1 VTDNQPAA
9 RTLGALLAELD
20 RRHPTSAAVH
30 YEGEVLTYGELHAAT
45 RAVAR
50 GLLSLNVRHGDRVA
64 VLFGNQPEWLVATL
78 GAATIGAVVVPL
90 NTWYKERELEWTI
103 CHCGVS
109 VIISI
114 DRFLK
119 QDYSSVFTRVSSPD
133 LKTVVFAGRPA
144 PGTMWWDDLHEP
156 STPNRDRELEAA
168 AAAVRPEDAAFI
180 LYTSGSTAEPK
191 GVVLNHGG
199 VIANGFGIGERR
211 SISAEDRIW
220 LGAPLFYGLGATNA
234 LPVALTHGASL
245 VVHDHF
251 DAGTAIDAIARTGA
265 TVYYGTGNMTQ
276 AILEHPTFSPSKV
289 GTLSKGNAGTMTEYK
304 RLTLTELRVTEAT
317 PAYGL
322 TESYGH
328 ATGGWPD
335 DPLEVKLHTDGEPLP
350 GVELRIVD
358 NVSGEELGRGQSGR
372 VLLRGPVTPGYYA
385 NPEETSKAIGAD
397 GWFDTGDYGHL
408 DAGRFVF
415 EARLKEVIKSGGIN
429 VSPLEVEQL
438 MVTHPSVRDAF
449 VVGVADP
456 VNGEQLVAFVNART
470 PVAGDELRD
479 FLRERSASFKVP
491 RHFLFRSED
500 QLPRL
505 ASGKVAKHALI
516 EEARREL
523 IPPSSGR

>member
-1 VTDNQPAA
+1 VTENQPAA
-9 RTLGALLAELD
+9 RTLGALLTDLDSVQGASPALHYGGDVVTYAELCTEA
-20 RRHPTSAAVH
+20 RSI
-30 YEGEVLTYGELHAAT
+30 
-45 RAVAR
+45 AR
-50 GLLSLNVRHGDRVA
+50 GLLTLGVRRGDRVA
-64 VLFGNQPEWLVATL
+64 VLFGNQPEWLVASL
-78 GAATIGAVVVPL
+78 GAATIGAIVVPL
-90 NTWYKERELEWTI
+90 NTWYKARELEWTVR
-103 CHCGVS
+103 HCGVS
-109 VIISI
+109 VIISV

-119 QDYSSVFTRVSSPD
+119 QDYRSVFRDLTSPH
-133 LKTVVFAGRPA
+133 LKTVVFAGQKVD
-144 PGTMWWDDLHEP
+144 GTTPWNDLHEP
-156 STPNRDRELEAA
+156 STPSRDRGLDEVT
-168 AAAVRPEDAAFI
+168 AAVRSDDAAFI

-191 GVVLNHGG
+191 GVVLTHGG
-199 VIANGFGIGERR
+199 VIANGFRIGERR
-211 SISAEDRIW
+211 SITAEDRIW

-245 VVHDHF
+245 VLHDHF
-251 DAGTAIDAIARTGA
+251 DAGTAIDTIARTGA

-276 AILEHPTFSPSKV
+276 AILEHPSFSVSKV
-289 GTLSKGNAGTMTEYK
+289 GTLTKGNAGTMTEYK
-304 RLTLTELRVTEAT
+304 RLTLIELGVRHAT

-358 NVSGEELGRGQSGR
+358 KDSGKELGPCSSGR

-385 NPEETSKAIGAD
+385 NPEETGKAIDAD

-408 DAGRFVF
+408 DASGRFVF
-415 EARLKEVIKSGGIN
+415 EARLKEVVKSGGIN

-438 MVTHPSVRDAF
+438 IVTHPSVRDAF

-470 PVAGDELRD
+470 PVAGEELRD

-491 RHFLFRSED
+491 RHFLFRAED

-516 EEARREL
+516 EEAAREL
-523 IPPSSGR
+523 KQ